1 MGFMNNEPRELHI
14 IIRDMDIDD
23 MATVFHLG
31 ETLFTSGELPILYRT
46 WDAYEVTNY
55 FNTDPDFCLVAEESD
70 EIVGFALGTT
80 FEKEGSPWKYG
91 YLAWIGVKEGQQ
103 NRGIGKRLYRELE
116 RRMKEEGVRMVIVDS
131 ESDNKDAL
139 AFFQRTGFSVAE
151 EHIWLSKIL
160 RRKGQKGKRTKN
172 IKNQKHKG

>member
-1 MGFMNNEPRELHI
+1 MGFMNDEPRVPHI
-14 IIRDMDIDD
+14 AIRDMDIDD
-23 MATVFHLG
+23 MAAVFHLG
-31 ETLFTSGELPILYRT
+31 EALFTSRELPILYRT

-55 FNTDPDFCLVAEESD
+55 FNTDPDFCLVAEEND
-70 EIVGFALGTT
+70 EILGFALGTT

-91 YLAWIGVKEGQQ
+91 YLAWIGVKEDQQ

-131 ESDNKDAL
+131 EADNKDAL
-139 AFFQRTGFSVAE
+139 VFFQRTGFNVAE

-160 RRKGQKGKRTKN
+160 KRKGPKSKRIKSM
-172 IKNQKHKG
+172 KNQGHKE

>member
-1 MGFMNNEPRELHI
+1 MGFMNDEPRVPHI
-14 IIRDMDIDD
+14 VIRDMDIDD
-23 MATVFHLG
+23 MAAVFHLG
-31 ETLFTSGELPILYRT
+31 EALFTSRELPILYRT

-55 FNTDPDFCLVAEESD
+55 FNTDPDFCLVAEEND
-70 EIVGFALGTT
+70 EILGFALGTT

-91 YLAWIGVKEGQQ
+91 YLAWIGVKEDQQ

-131 ESDNKDAL
+131 EADNKDAL
-139 AFFQRTGFSVAE
+139 VFFQRAGFSVAE

-160 RRKGQKGKRTKN
+160 KRKGPKSKRIKSM
-172 IKNQKHKG
+172 KNQGHKE